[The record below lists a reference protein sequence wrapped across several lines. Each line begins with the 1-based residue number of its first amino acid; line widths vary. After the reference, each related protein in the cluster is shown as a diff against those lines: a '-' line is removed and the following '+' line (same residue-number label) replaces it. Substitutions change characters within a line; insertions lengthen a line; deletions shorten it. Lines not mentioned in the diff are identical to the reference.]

1 MICRENS
8 EKAKKISLSR
18 EVKEG
23 KKVVRERIK
32 RTKRVAKRVVKCNLK
47 KEETS
52 SILPIL
58 PKRRQKVQAGL

>member
-23 KKVVRERIK
+23 EESCTRKDK
-32 RTKRVAKRVVKCNLK
+32 AD
-47 KEETS
+47 KEGGQTS
-52 SILPIL
+52 G
-58 PKRRQKVQAGL
+58 QM